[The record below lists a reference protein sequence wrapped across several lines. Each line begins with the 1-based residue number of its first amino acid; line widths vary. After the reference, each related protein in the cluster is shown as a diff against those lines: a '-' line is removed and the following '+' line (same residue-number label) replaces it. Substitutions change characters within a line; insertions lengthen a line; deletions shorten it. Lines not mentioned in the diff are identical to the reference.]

1 MDLKFSLG
9 QTRNI
14 FKNIVG
20 AKFDKLNMNYK
31 NNVKP
36 QAVFE
41 TIARGDFLKI
51 FAVQRTTHY
60 TSLPIEDNGYLCLT

>member
-1 MDLKFSLG
+1 MDLKFRLG

-20 AKFDKLNMNYK
+20 AKFDKFNMNYK

-41 TIARGDFLKI
+41 PIARGDFLKK
-51 FAVQRTTHY
+51 FAF
-60 TSLPIEDNGYLCLT
+60 SALPITLQCRLRIMGIYV